1 MMLYKTD
8 NENFKDTLLFRCEAG
23 DYEFL
28 EIIKIDFDNDIPEYS
43 VSIMSEPNTFIDRLK
58 YLFKPEQYVK
68 EILLSEDD
76 IKILKKMKIK

>member
-1 MMLYKTD
+1 MRYKTNND
-8 NENFKDTLLFRCEAG
+8 FWKDELLFRCQCG
-23 DYEFL
+23 TYEFL
-28 EIIKIDFDNDIPEYS
+28 EIIKIDFDNDTPEYS